1 MAVNGQLID
10 AIVHEY
16 LLKKD
21 KSLAQVFQHKTKA
34 VCTYLTKTK
43 ITKNVVREVVV
54 TQPHARNIAIKCVCV
69 LGQFFHRLTNE

>member
-34 VCTYLTKTK
+34 VCTYPYLTKTK

-54 TQPHARNIAIKCVCV
+54 VTQPHARTNAIKCVCAGA
-69 LGQFFHRLTNE
+69 LLP

>member
-34 VCTYLTKTK
+34 VCTYLLSD
-43 ITKNVVREVVV
+43 KNKNYE
-54 TQPHARNIAIKCVCV
+54 KCGPGSRSRHTATCT
-69 LGQFFHRLTNE
+69 H